1 MNNSVAQ
8 WFIITAIGGKE
19 DSIKDTLVE
28 KIRNFGYADHVKEI
42 KIFKQERVKE
52 EIFSKDDPT
61 LPKSMK
67 DTKTIKWVTLPDGR
81 YKRIKTKIVNKFP
94 GYIFINM
101 IMDKDVWYAIRNTN
115 GVMGFVGSSGKGAL
129 PIPISIDEFT
139 AISMLDQAKTAQP
152 EKAEAVSAPAT
163 KPVFETDLK
172 IGDTVKVTSGSFAGI
187 VGEIKHIDLNKGT
200 ASVEIDLFGRS
211 QAIDCPLSELKID

>member
-1 MNNSVAQ
+1 MDNSVAQ

-28 KIRNFGYADHVKEI
+28 KIRNFGYSDHVKEI

-139 AISMLDQAKTAQP
+139 AISMLDQAKPAQP
-152 EKAEAVSAPAT
+152 EKTEAVSAPVT